1 MIRLTPKDIVLEQ
14 YQISCGNFIAETKKY
29 VYLNDIAIDSL
40 NPRYDL
46 HNNNGGHVKNV
57 KNVEKSIKIT
67 KIQSLYGCLILLL
80 SGDVSINPGPIKFS
94 LWNLEVCRDYNTNC
108 LMMLKVYCIL
118 TQVGR
123 YILCGTIVCNLHTKY
138 LFGFFLTA
146 KLPV

>member
-67 KIQSLYGCLILLL
+67 KIQSLYLSVKSSTELMLYFVLTMPTLNKAYLFIIIIYLL
-80 SGDVSINPGPIKFS
+80 VSNSVAEWRCFNKPRANQIS
-94 LWNLEVCRDYNTNC
+94 LWSL
-108 LMMLKVYCIL
+108 
-118 TQVGR
+118 
-123 YILCGTIVCNLHTKY
+123 
-138 LFGFFLTA
+138 
-146 KLPV
+146 

>member
-1 MIRLTPKDIVLEQ
+1 M
-14 YQISCGNFIAETKKY
+14 KKY

-80 SGDVSINPGPIKFS
+80 SGDVSINPGPTKFPYGVCSKPVRIKP
-94 LWNLEVCRDYNTNC
+94 
-108 LMMLKVYCIL
+108 K
-118 TQVGR
+118 R
-123 YILCGTIVCNLHTKY
+123 YLV
-138 LFGFFLTA
+138 
-146 KLPV
+146 

>member
-1 MIRLTPKDIVLEQ
+1 VVGSVFTRLILTFMIRLTPKDIVLEQ

-67 KIQSLYGCLILLL
+67 KIQSLYLSVKSSTELMLYFVLTMPTLNKAYLFIIIIHLL
-80 SGDVSINPGPIKFS
+80 VSNSVAEWRCFNKPRANQIS
-94 LWNLEVCRDYNTNC
+94 LWSL
-108 LMMLKVYCIL
+108 
-118 TQVGR
+118 
-123 YILCGTIVCNLHTKY
+123 
-138 LFGFFLTA
+138 
-146 KLPV
+146 